1 MPNAAIFFIS
11 VELKWAAL
19 CGEALV
25 FTKRNM
31 PKHFLTIVKQHGALL
46 AKGRLAGIQF
56 DTLFTDG
63 LYFQISAH
71 AIKMAELLKQGLARK
86 GYSFYLD
93 SPTNQQF
100 VVLEDAILEQ
110 LQQKVRFGFWEK
122 LDQQHTVVRFATSW
136 ATTEEAVQQLLDL
149 LPEAGPM
156 A

>member
-1 MPNAAIFFIS
+1 M
-11 VELKWAAL
+11 
-19 CGEALV
+19 
-25 FTKRNM
+25 
-31 PKHFLTIVKQHGALL
+31 

-71 AIKMAELLKQGLARK
+71 AIAMAELLKQGLARK

-100 VVLEDAILEQ
+100 VVLENAVLEQ

-149 LPEAGPM
+149 LPETGPM
-156 A
+156 V